1 MAKVNKDVIIKVA
14 TYAAGAGLTYF
25 LIVKPILTKLGLV
38 KSAAQLA
45 AEQAGIKLPV
55 YNPSGSGY
63 TYTITKTIAQSL
75 ADNVW
80 SAFNWFGINASSYI
94 INAFKQCKT
103 QGDINLMVTAFNNSH
118 TVDFYEFLKTGGG
131 LFFWDGLSSTELSIL
146 NNYVSNLPK

>member
-38 KSAAQLA
+38 KSADQLA

-63 TYTITKTIAQSL
+63 TYTINKSTAQSL

-80 SAFNWFGINASSYI
+80 SSFNWFGINASSYI
-94 INAFKQCKT
+94 LNSFKQCKT

-131 LFFWDGLSSTELSIL
+131 LFFWDGLSSSELTTL

>member
-38 KSAAQLA
+38 KTAAQLA
-45 AEQAGIKLPV
+45 AEQAGYKLPV

-63 TYTITKTIAQSL
+63 TYTITNSTAKAL
-75 ADNVW
+75 ADNVY

-94 INAFKQCKT
+94 LNAFKQCKT

-118 TVDFYEFLKTGGG
+118 SVDFYEFLKTGGG
-131 LFFWDGLSSTELSIL
+131 LFFWDGLSTTELTAL

>member
-25 LIVKPILTKLGLV
+25 LIIKPILTKLGLV
-38 KSAAQLA
+38 KTAAQLA

-63 TYTITKTIAQSL
+63 TYTITNSIAKAL
-75 ADNVW
+75 ADNVY

-94 INAFKQCKT
+94 LNAFKQCKT

-118 TVDFYEFLKTGGG
+118 SVDFYEFLKTGGG
-131 LFFWDGLSSTELSIL
+131 LFFWDGLSTTELTAL

>member
-1 MAKVNKDVIIKVA
+1 MAKVNNDIIIKVA

-38 KSAAQLA
+38 KSAAQLS

-63 TYTITKTIAQSL
+63 TYTITKTTAETL
-75 ADNVW
+75 AHNVYG
-80 SAFNWFGINASSYI
+80 AFNFFGINASSYI
-94 INAFKQCKT
+94 LNSFKQCKT
-103 QGDINLMVTAFNNSH
+103 QGDVNMMVTAFNKMHNI
-118 TVDFYEFLKTGGG
+118 DFYEFLKTGGG
-131 LFFWDGLSSTELSIL
+131 LFFWDGLSSSELTTL